1 MRTRHLFAI
10 LGMTMALIGLSA
22 LYTQAQFE
30 SRDKRFYQ
38 RAAWNFALRDNLPEL
53 DIEFNGVDFGHSNLY
68 ENLLLTGAKSIPAIE
83 DQARRQTLRFIYS
96 RPVLPPNEEAIAPTY
111 MKLAWRAQNT
121 FDEAHTLHRATYDIY
136 VSDTVADKDSAVRA
150 ALAYYQQS
158 PYAITARQLDH
169 QRLDSLP
176 FSKSSRRKFPLF
188 NATIWAY
195 HYLQVAVYDVLAA
208 APDMESKKKAARPI
222 LATYHGYLQQPP
234 VQWTFMPLTAELS
247 PKFAAQSIRKTYDI
261 GWKPM
266 TFVNNVSTSV
276 ATVLQPAGLEKSTG
290 LITALYFKD
299 PTDPQWANDPSL
311 KLWHDWMKKY
321 YPEGDIKD
329 GSNIYA
335 YAAAQT
341 MAHVLKQCGDD
352 LSHENIMRQAAR
364 LKDLEIPVLLPGI
377 RINTGSA
384 DFYPIEQVQL
394 ARFDGKRWVLFGEV
408 IGK

>member
-1 MRTRHLFAI
+1 MQTRHLFAI
-10 LGMTMALIGLSA
+10 LGVTLALMALSIPWA
-22 LYTQAQFE
+22 EAQFE
-30 SRDKRFYQ
+30 PRDKRFYQ

-158 PYAITARQLDH
+158 PYAITARPLDH

-176 FSKSSRRKFPLF
+176 FSKSFRRKFPLF

-247 PKFAAQSIRKTYDI
+247 PKFAAQYPEIANIFDNLHMLHDNISDILVSDLFPTWEAKRAEIYRILDSYYLASADATNPMIRK
-261 GWKPM
+261 GSEMK
-266 TFVNNVSTSV
+266 
-276 ATVLQPAGLEKSTG
+276 
-290 LITALYFKD
+290 
-299 PTDPQWANDPSL
+299 
-311 KLWHDWMKKY
+311 HDM
-321 YPEGDIKD
+321 
-329 GSNIYA
+329 
-335 YAAAQT
+335 
-341 MAHVLKQCGDD
+341 
-352 LSHENIMRQAAR
+352 HEMR
-364 LKDLEIPVLLPGI
+364 
-377 RINTGSA
+377 
-384 DFYPIEQVQL
+384 
-394 ARFDGKRWVLFGEV
+394 
-408 IGK
+408 